1 MINFPSVL
9 FILSLSRLSTQVKN
23 ENKIN
28 FISSGIFIK
37 GDLTC
42 EKQTTKYNY
51 IMSWLNFSW
60 IVLALPFVGCTTIPT
75 SLRDKRLANYN
86 PKIVAADAEYDPM
99 STPIAEQYK
108 TELTHGKNVS
118 GATLIED
125 GMSAFFIRAAFAR
138 MATKTI
144 DIQTYIYS
152 NDFSS
157 RILIGN

>member
-1 MINFPSVL
+1 MVSVAHRKKSDTNLACETYPSRYNKCMAWINL
-9 FILSLSRLSTQVKN
+9 
-23 ENKIN
+23 
-28 FISSGIFIK
+28 
-37 GDLTC
+37 
-42 EKQTTKYNY
+42 
-51 IMSWLNFSW
+51 SW
-60 IVLALPFVGCTTIPT
+60 ILLALPFVGCTTIPT

-86 PKIVAADAEYDPM
+86 PKMVAADAEYDPM
-99 STPIAEQYK
+99 TTPIAEQYAA
-108 TELTHGKNVS
+108 ELTQGENIS
-118 GATLIED
+118 GASLIED